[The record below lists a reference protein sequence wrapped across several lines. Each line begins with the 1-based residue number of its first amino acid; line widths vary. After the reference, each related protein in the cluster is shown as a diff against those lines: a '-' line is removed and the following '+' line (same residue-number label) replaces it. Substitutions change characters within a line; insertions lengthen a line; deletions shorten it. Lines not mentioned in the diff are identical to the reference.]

1 METTYKRFWKTWG
14 ILLALTVVMVFV
26 DVMHAPRSLL
36 LVVLLG
42 AMLVKAFLIGTEF
55 MDLKHE
61 RKIVGYS
68 VAFSLLFFGGI
79 LWALMVPDGLAILAG
94 GR

>member
-1 METTYKRFWKTWG
+1 MENVYKPFWKTWG
-14 ILLALTVVMVFV
+14 ILLTLTMVMVFV
-26 DVMHAPRSLL
+26 DVMDFPRFVL

-42 AMLVKAFLIGTEF
+42 AMLTKAFLIGTEF

-61 RKIVGYS
+61 RFIVGFAIAGS
-68 VAFSLLFFGGI
+68 ILFFGGI
-79 LWALMVPDGLAILAG
+79 LFALITPDAFEVLAG